1 MDIEEITEN
10 EKFKTAIGCKTLAKY
25 ERAIR
30 NSGENSGDFLAAI
43 NEDLEEHGKKI
54 LSITYR
60 NDDMHKLLGK
70 SVLDFHIW
78 NGFYFF
84 IDEYISGCG
93 EVLED
98 QIKDW
103 RERWGFAEWGIG
115 LEKLEGHVLDLPKL
129 LELSKILLPIEEDSI
144 VDIDGYFFKISDAGL
159 VPANDPT
166 GS

>member
-1 MDIEEITEN
+1 MDIEEIIEN
-10 EKFKTAIGCKTLAKY
+10 ENFKAAIDRKTLAKY
-25 ERAIR
+25 KRALS
-30 NSGENSGDFLAAI
+30 NSDVNLGDFKEALC
-43 NEDLEEHGKKI
+43 EDLENNGKKI

-60 NDDMHKLLGK
+60 NDDMHNLLGK
-70 SVLDFHIW
+70 SVLDFHLW

-84 IDEYISGCG
+84 IDEYISGCR

-115 LEKLEGHVLDLPKL
+115 LEKLESYVLDLPKL
-129 LELSKILLPIEEDSI
+129 LELSKILLPIDEDSI
-144 VDIDGYFFKISDAGL
+144 VDIDGHFLKISDTGL

>member
-1 MDIEEITEN
+1 MDIEEIIEN
-10 EKFKTAIGCKTLAKY
+10 DKFMAAIGRKTLAKY
-25 ERAIR
+25 KRAIR
-30 NSGENSGDFLAAI
+30 NSGDNLGDFLAAFD
-43 NEDLEEHGKKI
+43 EDLEENGKKI

-60 NDDMHKLLGK
+60 NDEMHNLLGK
-70 SVLDFHIW
+70 SVLDFYLW
-78 NGFYFF
+78 NSFYFF

-115 LEKLEGHVLDLPKL
+115 LEKLESHVLDLPKL

-144 VDIDGYFFKISDAGL
+144 VDIDGHFYKISDKGL
-159 VPANDPT
+159 VPANDAT

>member
-1 MDIEEITEN
+1 MDIEEIIEN
-10 EKFKTAIGCKTLAKY
+10 DKFMAAIGRKTLAKY
-25 ERAIR
+25 KRAIR
-30 NSGENSGDFLAAI
+30 NSGDNLGDFLAAFD
-43 NEDLEEHGKKI
+43 EDLEENGKKI

-60 NDDMHKLLGK
+60 NDEMHNLLGK
-70 SVLDFHIW
+70 SVLDFYLW
-78 NGFYFF
+78 NSFYFF

-98 QIKDW
+98 QIEDW

-115 LEKLEGHVLDLPKL
+115 LEKLESHVLDLPKL

-144 VDIDGYFFKISDAGL
+144 VDIDGHFYKISDKGL
-159 VPANDPT
+159 VPANDAT

>member
-1 MDIEEITEN
+1 MDIEEIIEN
-10 EKFKTAIGCKTLAKY
+10 DKFMAAIGRKTLAKY
-25 ERAIR
+25 KRAIR
-30 NSGENSGDFLAAI
+30 NSGDNLGDFLAAFD
-43 NEDLEEHGKKI
+43 EDLEENGKKI

-60 NDDMHKLLGK
+60 NDEMHNLLGK
-70 SVLDFHIW
+70 SVLDFYLW
-78 NGFYFF
+78 NSFYFF

-115 LEKLEGHVLDLPKL
+115 LEKLESHVLDLPKL

-144 VDIDGYFFKISDAGL
+144 VDIDGHFYKISDTGL
-159 VPANDPT
+159 VPANDAT

>member
-1 MDIEEITEN
+1 MDIEEIIEN
-10 EKFKTAIGCKTLAKY
+10 DKFTAAIGCKTLAKY
-25 ERAIR
+25 KRAIR
-30 NSGENSGDFLAAI
+30 NSGDNLGDFLAAFD
-43 NEDLEEHGKKI
+43 EDLEENGKKI

-60 NDDMHKLLGK
+60 NDEMHNLLGK
-70 SVLDFHIW
+70 SVLDFYLW
-78 NGFYFF
+78 NSFYFF

-115 LEKLEGHVLDLPKL
+115 LEKLESHVLDLPKL

-144 VDIDGYFFKISDAGL
+144 VDIDGHFFKIFDTGL

>member
-1 MDIEEITEN
+1 MDIEEIIEN
-10 EKFKTAIGCKTLAKY
+10 DKFTAAIGCTTLAKY
-25 ERAIR
+25 KRAIR
-30 NSGENSGDFLAAI
+30 NSGDNLGDFLAAFD
-43 NEDLEEHGKKI
+43 EDLKENGKKI

-60 NDDMHKLLGK
+60 NDEMHNLLGK
-70 SVLDFHIW
+70 SVLDFHLW

-115 LEKLEGHVLDLPKL
+115 LEKLESHVLDLPKL

-144 VDIDGYFFKISDAGL
+144 VDIDGHFYKISDTGP
-159 VPANDPT
+159 VPANNST

>member
-1 MDIEEITEN
+1 MDIEEIIEN
-10 EKFKTAIGCKTLAKY
+10 DKFMAAIGRKTLAKY
-25 ERAIR
+25 KRAIR
-30 NSGENSGDFLAAI
+30 NSGDNLGDFLAAFD
-43 NEDLEEHGKKI
+43 EDLEENGKKI

-60 NDDMHKLLGK
+60 NDEMHNLLGK
-70 SVLDFHIW
+70 SVLDFYLW
-78 NGFYFF
+78 NSFYFF

-115 LEKLEGHVLDLPKL
+115 LEKLESHVLDLPKL

-144 VDIDGYFFKISDAGL
+144 VDIDGHFFKIFDTGL

>member
-1 MDIEEITEN
+1 MDIEEIIEN
-10 EKFKTAIGCKTLAKY
+10 DKFMAAIGRKTLAKY
-25 ERAIR
+25 KRAIR
-30 NSGENSGDFLAAI
+30 NSGDNLGDFLAAFD
-43 NEDLEEHGKKI
+43 EDLEENGKKI

-60 NDDMHKLLGK
+60 NDEMHNLLGK
-70 SVLDFHIW
+70 SVLDFYLW
-78 NGFYFF
+78 NSFYFF

-115 LEKLEGHVLDLPKL
+115 LEKLESHVLDLPKL

-144 VDIDGYFFKISDAGL
+144 VDIDGHFFKNFDTGL
-159 VPANDPT
+159 VPANDST